1 MSFAGSVRLSSFQRR
16 WTFHVFFSISRG
28 AIAIQQCGRRMERR
42 RVGGG
47 HFLLLVGC
55 LHLAPTGI
63 SVVRIA
69 EPYPSQTHI
78 MSPYRACFAVRD
90 GATVCSES
98 DDSWYPEFGRR
109 FVLPRGPHGCT
120 PSAHMIALASLAY
133 TQGQATARAR
143 TAKAAVTQSSITR
156 TRTHAC
162 NARTH
167 TMHARMQCTHA
178 CNARM
183 HAMHACT
190 QCTHACNARTHAMHV
205 NKFTCMRTRPCT
217 HLNWPV

>member
-1 MSFAGSVRLSSFQRR
+1 
-16 WTFHVFFSISRG
+16 
-28 AIAIQQCGRRMERR
+28 MERR

-47 HFLLLVGC
+47 HFLLLVCC

-69 EPYPSQTHI
+69 EPYPSRTHI

-143 TAKAAVTQSSITR
+143 TATSRSHVELYHAHA
-156 TRTHAC
+156 HAC
-162 NARTH
+162 
-167 TMHARMQCTHA
+167 MQCTHA
-178 CNARM
+178 
-183 HAMHACT
+183 H
-190 QCTHACNARTHAMHV
+190 NARTHAMHACMQ
-205 NKFTCMRTRPCT
+205 FTHAHNVRTHAMHTHMQCT
-217 HLNWPV
+217 

>member
-1 MSFAGSVRLSSFQRR
+1 VSFAGSVRPSSFQRR
-16 WTFHVFFSISRG
+16 WTFPVFFPISRG

-69 EPYPSQTHI
+69 EPYPSHTHI

-120 PSAHMIALASLAY
+120 PSAHMIDLASLAY

-143 TAKAAVTQSSITR
+143 TATSRSHAELYHAHAHACMQC
-156 TRTHAC
+156 THAH
-162 NARTH
+162 NARTYA
-167 TMHARMQCTHA
+167 MYARMQCTHT
-178 CNARM
+178 CNAREQVHM
-183 HAMHACT
+183 HANAPVHTLTLAC
-190 QCTHACNARTHAMHV
+190 
-205 NKFTCMRTRPCT
+205 
-217 HLNWPV
+217 L